1 MMEKKILRLL
11 QDDCR
16 LSMADIAERISA
28 DPADVQKVIAKLEA
42 DQVILGYTAVVNED
56 RLPDAK
62 VRALIEVKVKPQ
74 RDGGFDEVARR
85 IARFPEVVRLYLVS
99 GGYDLLLE
107 VE

>member
-42 DQVILGYTAVVNED
+42 DQVILG
-56 RLPDAK
+56 
-62 VRALIEVKVKPQ
+62 
-74 RDGGFDEVARR
+74 
-85 IARFPEVVRLYLVS
+85 
-99 GGYDLLLE
+99 
-107 VE
+107 